1 MDFST
6 FFLIDTMVKKKFLVL
21 FGLFIGPLLFY
32 IFLATGTWNST
43 TLPVLTE
50 KVENVSVEENFENHY
65 SIVCFLG
72 NDLSASKTAI
82 SNLNEVIYKRFNQ
95 ALYFQTLVIL
105 PNGMETEVE
114 ALKKRLGT
122 YTDATKWKFVFV
134 SKEELVTVFNSFD
147 TPYTLNDQ
155 YASNYTFIIDR
166 ELNLRG
172 RTDDDDTQ
180 DGKLYGYDMTSV
192 ADLRNKMRKD
202 IEVIYY
208 HLKEKRKK
216 EERDRNRGKVERL
229 KER

>member
-1 MDFST
+1 MK
-6 FFLIDTMVKKKFLVL
+6 KKKFLVL
-21 FGLFIGPLLFY
+21 FSLFIGPLLFY

-43 TLPVLTE
+43 TLPVLTKGVE
-50 KVENVSVEENFENHY
+50 DVKVKKSFENHY
-65 SIVCFLG
+65 SIVAFLG

-82 SNLNEVIYKRFNQ
+82 SNLNEVIYKRFHQ
-95 ALYFQTLVIL
+95 ALYFQTVVIL
-105 PNGMETEVE
+105 PNGMETEIE
-114 ALKKRLGT
+114 GLKKRLGT
-122 YTDATKWKFVFV
+122 YTDASKWKFVFV
-134 SKEELVTVFNSFD
+134 SKEELVTIFNSFD
-147 TPYTLNDQ
+147 TPYMLNDQ
-155 YASNYTFIIDR
+155 YASNYTFIVDR

-172 RTDDDDTQ
+172 RTDDEDTE

-216 EERDRNRGKVERL
+216 EERERNKGGIERL